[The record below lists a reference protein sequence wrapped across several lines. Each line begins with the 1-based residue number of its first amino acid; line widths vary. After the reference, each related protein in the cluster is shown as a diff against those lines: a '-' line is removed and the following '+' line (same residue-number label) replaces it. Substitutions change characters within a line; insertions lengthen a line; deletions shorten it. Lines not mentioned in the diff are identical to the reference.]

1 MLLGGVMAGIVILK
15 FIHYLA
21 LFLAGGIGVGG
32 AVIQSM
38 HVKMQ
43 TPPAPPVGRG
53 LRLLGLIGLGSLVV
67 LWLTGIGLAHAI
79 YGTLALGSAFYV
91 KLLGA
96 GLLLAASAAAN
107 LHLHKSMQA
116 GSPPNAG
123 FMKKMLMLSRGAL
136 VLVLGGIAITTTM

>member
-1 MLLGGVMAGIVILK
+1 MLLGGVMAGIVVLK

-53 LRLLGLIGLGSLVV
+53 CGS
-67 LWLTGIGLAHAI
+67 WG
-79 YGTLALGSAFYV
+79 
-91 KLLGA
+91 
-96 GLLLAASAAAN
+96 
-107 LHLHKSMQA
+107 
-116 GSPPNAG
+116 
-123 FMKKMLMLSRGAL
+123 
-136 VLVLGGIAITTTM
+136 